1 MKVKH
6 LAEAV
11 ILQAMEDLWSE
22 EHREE
27 CINFFT
33 GEDFRSCA
41 SIAAMDTS
49 EQIKILEM
57 LDKLIK
63 GMQKPAKLGKKM
75 SYKYMVPRTEMRE
88 VART

>member
-22 EHREE
+22 EHREG

-33 GEDFRSCA
+33 GEDFRNCA
-41 SIAAMDTS
+41 SIAGMGTS

-63 GMQKPAKLGKKM
+63 GMQKTVKPAKKM